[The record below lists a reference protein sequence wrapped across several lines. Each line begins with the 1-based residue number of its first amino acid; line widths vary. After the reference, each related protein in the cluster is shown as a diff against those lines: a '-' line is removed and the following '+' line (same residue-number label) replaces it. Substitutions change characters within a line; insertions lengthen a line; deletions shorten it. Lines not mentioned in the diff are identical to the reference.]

1 MAPRQRMGSVCR
13 PQRTGLKWR
22 RAAAVAAFLWA
33 GLAQA
38 ATVGDLRCEYL
49 VDPQGIDD
57 ASPRLGW
64 TIESDRRGEAQTAYQ
79 VMVASSPQM
88 LDRGVGDLW
97 DSGKVASADSIQVT
111 YQGQPLGSLRACYWK
126 VCVWDRRGNA
136 SRGSKPARGAVGVL
150 QPAGWGG
157 KRVGLGPPAGQRI
170 AVEQAR
176 TVDDGAAPARGLG
189 RKMDRTGPG
198 EGLRSRRLAPPA
210 RAVAAKGVFRGKGR
224 QPGDR
229 VLFRTGLV
237 RALPQ
242 REQDRRRGAVPRP
255 ERLPQAGVLCDPRR
269 HVGPEAGGERH
280 RSRARKRAVLRAAP
294 DEPENRDVRR
304 AHAPSSAAPRIRGR
318 GRRGRGQRRDLED
331 QRRRA
336 DRRQQRV

>member
-38 ATVGDLRCEYL
+38 ATVGDLRGEDL

-57 ASPRLGW
+57 ARPRLGW
-64 TIESDRRGEAQTAYQ
+64 TIESARRGEAQTAYQ

-136 SRGSKPARGAVGVL
+136 SRWSKPARWTMGLL
-150 QPAGWGG
+150 QPA
-157 KRVGLGPPAGQRI
+157 
-170 AVEQAR
+170 
-176 TVDDGAAPARGLG
+176 
-189 RKMDRTGPG
+189 DRTGEHKAELPSPCN
-198 EGLRSRRLAPPA
+198 LVCRL
-210 RAVAAKGVFRGKGR
+210 F
-224 QPGDR
+224 
-229 VLFRTGLV
+229 F
-237 RALPQ
+237 
-242 REQDRRRGAVPRP
+242 
-255 ERLPQAGVLCDPRR
+255 
-269 HVGPEAGGERH
+269 
-280 RSRARKRAVLRAAP
+280 
-294 DEPENRDVRR
+294 
-304 AHAPSSAAPRIRGR
+304 
-318 GRRGRGQRRDLED
+318 
-331 QRRRA
+331 
-336 DRRQQRV
+336 